1 MRMDGK
7 PTPVKPVSPLASI
20 ALGAD
25 QKAVSLLVGAVS
37 GVIETHKSSTSE
49 SPLFRIADLNLGDG
63 AMAATVVDAFRQ
75 QMNNTNAFV
84 RVSGTELDESALE
97 SARELLDSRDAL
109 GVIGLHDAS
118 SSPAAELRNRLQCG
132 GGADM
137 VVYAHAAYPSKLP
150 SFKLQRMVDRLGD
163 MAAPHG
169 AVVTLH
175 NHGPSDVD
183 DIRKQVFS
191 RPAFATA
198 GNNCNT
204 QERLEQSFRDAKLH
218 SFSVTV
224 PNVAHLPVN
233 LEAITAIF
241 SGTES
246 MLSGKDA
253 KDAAQIRVTLEAMAG
268 GKEKMD
274 AAIEDMDDAARG
286 KAVQY
291 FEKRVKQAGGHD
303 LPITIG
309 GGQMVMAFRSQALAQ
324 EAFAAVNRTCMEMNP
339 PAIALPISKSVMPEF
354 DKKSAYSEWK
364 SKLAEHGIHNPPKVC
379 QADLDN
385 NRSH

>member
-1 MRMDGK
+1 MRMDDK
-7 PTPVKPVSPLASI
+7 PSPVTSVSPLASI

-253 KDAAQIRVTLEAMAG
+253 EDAAQIRVTLEAMAG

-354 DKKSAYSEWK
+354 DKKSAHSEWK